1 MKVLIDGDGC
11 PVVKETIKMC
21 QQRKIEVVVFID
33 TAHVMNSNY
42 AKVIMVDKGSDSVDF
57 AMVNKVVENDI
68 VITQDYGLASMALA
82 KKARA
87 VNQNGLIFTEFN
99 IDSLLASRHIS
110 KMARM
115 NRSNYKVKGQK
126 KRTKNDN
133 DSFSV
138 SFGKMLDIE
147 KK

>member
-57 AMVNKVVENDI
+57 AMVNKVLENDI
-68 VITQDYGLASMALA
+68 VITQDYGLASMVLA

-115 NRSNYKVKGQK
+115 NRSNNKVKGPK

-133 DSFSV
+133 DLFIV
-138 SFGKMLDIE
+138 SFGKMLDSE